1 MAALIEAATRLFAE
15 RGPTAVSHREVARA
29 ANVNLGLIHRY
40 IGGKDELLAQ
50 VLAARPGMPPVSPP
64 VPWSADD
71 IADLMLTLIAADAAY
86 TKVVLRATLD
96 GYDVPEMQV
105 AFPLIEQ
112 AALAM
117 RQVLPRRDADA
128 RVALLSAALLGWQT
142 LAPTLL
148 AVVGQT
154 GLSTA
159 EAAEALRPALV
170 AFLSAEAPAQHPS
183 S

>member
-1 MAALIEAATRLFAE
+1 VPALIEAATRLFAE
-15 RGPTAVSHREVARA
+15 RGPASVSLREVARA

-50 VLAARPGMPPVSPP
+50 VLAARPGMPPVDRP

-71 IADLMLTLIAADAAY
+71 IADLVLTLIAADAAY
-86 TKVVLRATLD
+86 TKIVLRATLD

-105 AFPLIEQ
+105 ALPLIEQ

-117 RQVLPRRDADA
+117 RQVLPRQDADV
-128 RVALLSAALLGWQT
+128 RIALLSGALTGWQT
-142 LAPTLL
+142 LAPSLL
-148 AVVGQT
+148 GVLGQSDI
-154 GLSTA
+154 STA
-159 EAAEALRPALV
+159 EVAAALRPALV
-170 AFLSAEAPAQHPS
+170 AFLSAEVPAQHAS

>member
-1 MAALIEAATRLFAE
+1 
-15 RGPTAVSHREVARA
+15 
-29 ANVNLGLIHRY
+29 
-40 IGGKDELLAQ
+40 
-50 VLAARPGMPPVSPP
+50 MPPLDGP
-64 VPWSADD
+64 VPQSAED
-71 IADLMLTLIAADAAY
+71 IADLILTLIAADAAY

-112 AALAM
+112 AAIAM
-117 RQVLPRRDADA
+117 RQALPRRDADV
-128 RVALLSAALLGWQT
+128 RVALLSAALMGWQT

-159 EAAEALRPALV
+159 EEAEALRPALV
-170 AFLSAEAPAQHPS
+170 AFLSADVPAQHPS
-183 S
+183 L